1 MTQQLRLILVGGG
14 VQELRQAARL
24 AQEAGA
30 QVRLADHRGEAIDFA
45 REHGADLLLADIG
58 CDVPALIHG
67 LRVERIGIPVLACGV
82 DAPAP
87 AAVAA
92 VRSGAIDFLP
102 LPPSRELIAAAL
114 LTIGDRRTD
123 LVGCDPAWRSALAT
137 GERLAAARTPIL
149 ITGPSGCGKQ
159 ALARRL
165 HAHSGRL
172 GPLVML
178 DGAAQASEEALA
190 SELLGHREG
199 AFEGALADRKGKLA
213 EAGGGTLLVRLAE
226 GLPPALQQSLAM
238 AVRHNGPRLIV
249 TCAARTSLHP
259 QLGTVLSLLEIALPA
274 LSARAGDIPALAR
287 LFAARI
293 AAEEGLP
300 APRFASS
307 ALQGLVGHH
316 WPGNVAEL
324 EHVVQRAVLL
334 AGSAPIGPGD
344 LVLGDAR
351 GVGGQEPAVADLLGR
366 SIEEVERAMILGT
379 LDRCSGNRTSASAIL
394 GISVR
399 TMRNKLRTFAG
410 EGYRIAPAA

>member
-1 MTQQLRLILVGGG
+1 MTQQTRLILVGGG

-30 QVRLADHRGEAIDFA
+30 QVRLAEHRGEALDFA
-45 REHGADLLLADIG
+45 REHGADLILADIN

-67 LRVERIGIPVLACGV
+67 LRAERIGIPVLACGV

-87 AAVAA
+87 VAVAA
-92 VRSGAIDFLP
+92 VRAGAIDFLP

-123 LVGCDPAWRSALAT
+123 LIGRDPAWRRAMT
-137 GERLAAARTPIL
+137 DGERLAVTRTPIL
-149 ITGPSGCGKQ
+149 ISGPTGCGKQ

-165 HAHSGRL
+165 HILSGRP

-178 DGAAQASEEALA
+178 DGAALASEEALA
-190 SELLGHREG
+190 SELFGHRLG
-199 AFEGALADRKGKLA
+199 AFDGALADRKGKLA
-213 EAGGGTLLVRLAE
+213 EAASGTLLVRRAD
-226 GLPPALQQSLAM
+226 GLPQTVQQSLAM
-238 AVRHNGPRLIV
+238 AVHQSGPRLIV
-249 TCAARTSLHP
+249 TAAARSALHP
-259 QLGTVLSLLEIALPA
+259 HFSATLSLIDIVLPP
-274 LSARAGDIPALAR
+274 LSARTGDIPVLAR

-293 AAEEGLP
+293 AAEEGLK
-300 APRFASS
+300 APLFTSGAFDR
-307 ALQGLVGHH
+307 LTGHP

-324 EHVVQRAVLL
+324 EQVVQRAVLL
-334 AGSAPIGPGD
+334 AGSGPIGPEN
-344 LVLGDAR
+344 LVLDDG
-351 GVGGQEPAVADLLGR
+351 GSGNGQELTVDDLLGR